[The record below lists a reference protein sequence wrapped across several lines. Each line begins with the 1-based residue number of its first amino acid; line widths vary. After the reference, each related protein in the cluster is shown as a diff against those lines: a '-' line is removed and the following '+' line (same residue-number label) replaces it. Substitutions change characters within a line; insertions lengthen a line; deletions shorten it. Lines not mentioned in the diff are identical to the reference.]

1 MRRRGRSRR
10 ALQSQRTLSA
20 RRTSV
25 SSRRSALWNGGV
37 YRSPRGAFTRPR
49 RICPRGWQTTLQPTF
64 IAVEQ
69 PVAFSHSRT
78 HSARVKLCAIRFLL
92 LFPCAGYLPGSPTA
106 FDCED
111 LAARPPV
118 FRDLMSIGTETI
130 DSIEAQEA
138 CVSDCFYGSPGRNR
152 NQIEKTGNLCDFRFW
167 FGTDTPKNT
176 PSKRWLLPDAVG

>member
-1 MRRRGRSRR
+1 
-10 ALQSQRTLSA
+10 
-20 RRTSV
+20 
-25 SSRRSALWNGGV
+25 
-37 YRSPRGAFTRPR
+37 
-49 RICPRGWQTTLQPTF
+49 
-64 IAVEQ
+64 
-69 PVAFSHSRT
+69 
-78 HSARVKLCAIRFLL
+78 LL

-176 PSKRWLLPDAVG
+176 PTKKVAAAGRFRMTVLVSPEEIGSGNTFDFQRLLRQVTRRRQWL